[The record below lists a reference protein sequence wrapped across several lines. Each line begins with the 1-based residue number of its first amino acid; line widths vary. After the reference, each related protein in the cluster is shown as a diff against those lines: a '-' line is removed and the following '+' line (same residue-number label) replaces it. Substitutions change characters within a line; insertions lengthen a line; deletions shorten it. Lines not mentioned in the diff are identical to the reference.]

1 MWTWQGDARPCCA
14 LCSQPLASWNW
25 FSTCGEC
32 FAMHK
37 LVTKMGRQCIY
48 QQHQQH
54 DYYMADYDEPEVTCG
69 SKRKKKKNRMAGKN
83 KVDLSGK

>member
-1 MWTWQGDARPCCA
+1 
-14 LCSQPLASWNW
+14 
-25 FSTCGEC
+25 
-32 FAMHK
+32 MHK

-54 DYYMADYDEPEVTCG
+54 DYYMEDYDEPEVTCG

>member
-1 MWTWQGDARPCCA
+1 
-14 LCSQPLASWNW
+14 
-25 FSTCGEC
+25 
-32 FAMHK
+32 MHK

-48 QQHQQH
+48 QEHQQHQQH
-54 DYYMADYDEPEVTCG
+54 DYYMEDYDEPEVTCG